1 MSKCT
6 AFAFPVLAAFE
17 SDHGK
22 TGSDLV
28 FHVRPE
34 KVVTAARD
42 MAAKGYH
49 IEDVCGLDMEEG
61 FEVVYHFAHFDQSG
75 RVTIRAVIP
84 HDNPK
89 IPTISHIYQGAN
101 WHERETHDFYGIEF
115 TDHPNMTPLLLAE
128 DADCHPL
135 VKEDKKRK
143 PASEL
148 FVEHMLAPEPEPA
161 EEAGEAEEPATSE
174 GA

>member
-1 MSKCT
+1 M
-6 AFAFPVLAAFE
+6 
-17 SDHGK
+17 
-22 TGSDLV
+22 
-28 FHVRPE
+28 
-34 KVVTAARD
+34 TAARD

-115 TDHPNMTPLLLAE
+115 TDHPNMTPLLLARGRRL
-128 DADCHPL
+128 P
-135 VKEDKKRK
+135 
-143 PASEL
+143 S
-148 FVEHMLAPEPEPA
+148 
-161 EEAGEAEEPATSE
+161 AGQGRQETQTCVRVVC
-174 GA
+174 